1 MPGQVWLVIVE
12 EGRYKLLWVPTVIYS
27 FSCLRMWDLV
37 GFSIKTWPKTQ
48 MQKFRDNFSHL
59 CINLTNFNMCIML
72 DNVRKLNARQNV
84 IFEICSMRS
93 KLNFIWLCTYIDS
106 SQVAYFLQHCE
117 QSSIFTPLVILVG
130 QLLTYTSTHYEIL
143 KASLVNIKFIYLARV
158 TNNVNP

>member
-1 MPGQVWLVIVE
+1 
-12 EGRYKLLWVPTVIYS
+12 
-27 FSCLRMWDLV
+27 
-37 GFSIKTWPKTQ
+37 

-93 KLNFIWLCTYIDS
+93 KLNFISLCTYIDS